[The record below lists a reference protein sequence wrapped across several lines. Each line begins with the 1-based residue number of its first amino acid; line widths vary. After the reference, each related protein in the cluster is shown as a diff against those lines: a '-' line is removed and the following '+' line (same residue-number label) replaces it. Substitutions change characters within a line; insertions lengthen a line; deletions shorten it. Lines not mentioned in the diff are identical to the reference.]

1 MRLIHQAGNQARYV
15 ATATELCELAPRCP
29 GFQRAAVE
37 EHVAEIVAYQE
48 LALAARG
55 YVTFPGCIM
64 LCRYEGTMLCI
75 DGQHRLH
82 AISRLRASGMEFEL
96 VVEVFTCRDAAE
108 VHELFRVVNSNRP
121 IPRFLLDETETVA
134 LAIREHV
141 RCTYPAFVS
150 GSARPNVPNVNLDAF
165 TQAVIDKYGSA
176 VGADA
181 GAWIDARNAEHME
194 LLATMRVRYERVASG
209 VAAIE
214 REYKSAAKSKGA
226 RFYLGCYW
234 LDAPRNAALSKP
246 LRAMVWRS
254 WYATVSHDA
263 NGDARCPCCES
274 ACMSALEFHLGHKTS
289 FARGGTD
296 EPSNLIPLC
305 ATCNTS
311 MGTRDFDEYR
321 AALHGAR
328 GACP

>member
-1 MRLIHQAGNQARYV
+1 
-15 ATATELCELAPRCP
+15 
-29 GFQRAAVE
+29 
-37 EHVAEIVAYQE
+37 
-48 LALAARG
+48 
-55 YVTFPGCIM
+55 
-64 LCRYEGTMLCI
+64 
-75 DGQHRLH
+75 
-82 AISRLRASGMEFEL
+82 
-96 VVEVFTCRDAAE
+96 VFTCRDAAE

-181 GAWIDARNAEHME
+181 GAWIDARNAEHKEM
-194 LLATMRVRYERVASG
+194 LATLRVRYERVASG

-254 WYATVSHDA
+254 WYATVPHDA
-263 NGDARCPCCES
+263 NGDAMCPCCGS
-274 ACMSALEFHLGHKTS
+274 ARISALEAERTSAVRDVQHLDGN
-289 FARGGTD
+289 ARLRRV
-296 EPSNLIPLC
+296 P
-305 ATCNTS
+305 
-311 MGTRDFDEYR
+311 
-321 AALHGAR
+321 R
-328 GACP
+328 GAPRRVRLFCLGCESPRLFASFFFRENLFVLFFCFFHDTAIL